1 MPPMLKRAF
10 PILCLAIFSSLLGS
24 GIIVP
29 LFPLYVESIGA
40 TGTWLGII
48 FAGFH
53 ISRAVIMPLAGKLS
67 DRRGRKLI
75 LEIGL
80 FAYALTSFA
89 FVWADNV
96 ASLTV
101 VRILQGIAAGM
112 VLPIAQAYVG
122 DIAPKGEE
130 GKWMGYF
137 NAAFITGFGVGP
149 LMGGT
154 ITEHLGMDI
163 AFYTMGGFNLLAFF
177 MVIIFLPEI
186 SSKKITAGNKASW
199 KEISA
204 SRLVQGIFSY
214 RLTFSIGRGV
224 FAVFLPIFAGIHRGL
239 SPSLVGILLAFNI
252 LLMASLQIY
261 GGKMADRHNRRYMV
275 ALGGIVNLA
284 SLALIPLA
292 GNFWQLMAV
301 CALGGIGGAISMPAT
316 SALVVE
322 EGRKLGMGLAMAA
335 FAMAFSIGMA
345 IGPVLA
351 GVIADSI
358 SINAVFY
365 FGAIVGL
372 AGTVLFIWLTRGYG
386 VMAPD

>member
-1 MPPMLKRAF
+1 MPPVLKRAF

-53 ISRAVIMPLAGKLS
+53 ISRAVIMPLAGRLS
-67 DRRGRKLI
+67 DRRGRRPI
-75 LEIGL
+75 LGIGL

-89 FVWADNV
+89 FVWAADV
-96 ASLTV
+96 ASLTII
-101 VRILQGIAAGM
+101 RTLQGLAAGM
-112 VLPIAQAYVG
+112 ILPIAQAYVG

-154 ITEHLGMDI
+154 ITEHLGMDV

-186 SSKKITAGNKASW
+186 SSKKITAGNKTSW
-199 KEISA
+199 KKISA

>member
-1 MPPMLKRAF
+1 MPPVLKRAF
-10 PILCLAIFSSLLGS
+10 PILSLAIFSSLLGS

-67 DRRGRKLI
+67 DRRGRRPI
-75 LEIGL
+75 LGIGL

-89 FVWADNV
+89 FVWADSV
-96 ASLTV
+96 VGLTV
-101 VRILQGIAAGM
+101 IRTLQGLAAGM
-112 VLPIAQAYVG
+112 ILPIAQAYVG

-137 NAAFITGFGVGP
+137 NAAFTTGFGVGP

-154 ITEHLGMDI
+154 ITEHLGMDV

-177 MVIIFLPEI
+177 MVAIYLPEI
-186 SSKKITAGNKASW
+186 SPKEVTAGQKKPW
-199 KEISA
+199 KEISG
-204 SRLVQGIFSY
+204 SRLVQGVLSY
-214 RLTFSIGRGV
+214 HFTVAIGRGI
-224 FAVFLPIFAGIHRGL
+224 FATFLPLFAGIHCGL

-261 GGKMADRHNRRYMV
+261 GGRMADRHNRRYLV
-275 ALGGIVNLA
+275 ALGGTVNLA
-284 SLALIPLA
+284 ALTLIPLA
-292 GNFWQLMAV
+292 GNFWQLLAV

-322 EGRKLGMGLAMAA
+322 EGRKLGMGLAMAV
-335 FAMAFSIGMA
+335 FTMAFSIGMA

-351 GVIADSI
+351 GVIADSMNI
-358 SINAVFY
+358 SAVFY
-365 FGAIVGL
+365 FGAGVGL
-372 AGTVLFIWLTRGYG
+372 AGTVLFLWLTRG
-386 VMAPD
+386 